1 MPLAELLEH
10 YISLGIFVVAAA
22 LCALSILAWRRERD
36 RRMGAVSS
44 GYAMFAVY
52 GFVVFLEP
60 FLRPHI
66 GYASAELLEHA
77 SAVLVLGGLLT
88 FFAALTRG

>member
-1 MPLAELLEH
+1 
-10 YISLGIFVVAAA
+10 
-22 LCALSILAWRRERD
+22 
-36 RRMGAVSS
+36 
-44 GYAMFAVY
+44 MFAVY

-60 FLRPHI
+60 FLRPSI

-88 FFAALTRG
+88 FFAVLTRG